1 MKTIESFNRQFGLN
15 EDERKAVE
23 WAWQQEAG
31 DTVFSVVNA
40 YTRVAQEFK
49 GLSAESSYKLQR
61 VGGNVLGMLN

>member
-1 MKTIESFNRQFGLN
+1 MPEVIYFRES

-23 WAWQQEAG
+23 WAWPQESG
-31 DTVFSVVNA
+31 DTMFAVVNA
-40 YTRVAQEFK
+40 YTRASQFK